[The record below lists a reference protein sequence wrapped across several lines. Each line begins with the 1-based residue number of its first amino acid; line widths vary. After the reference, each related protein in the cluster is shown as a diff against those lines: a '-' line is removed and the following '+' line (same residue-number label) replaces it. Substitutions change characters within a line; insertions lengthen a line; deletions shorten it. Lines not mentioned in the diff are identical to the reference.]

1 MYVRLIKEKTMAKIF
16 AELGISAT
24 GKVLSLS
31 DFKLFRELEGICLDP
46 EKMKSVT
53 SRAEDYLNKELKVIP
68 LSKFRAYLGEGSVSA
83 YGTPFY
89 DRLNMLINLAL
100 AEKHEGKG
108 RFTEKLCDC
117 LWAMLEE
124 TTWVIP
130 EHTTHVPAT
139 MGTLVSVPPVVGEK
153 NLHGLEL
160 GAIYR
165 AATIALVCS
174 LLPDELDSVSPIIR
188 ERAIYQLKDRIIKP
202 YVNSRFWWS
211 GDFGNRVNNWCPWN
225 VSNILLVTALV
236 EEDTTLREKIVGR
249 ALSHLDNFTNQYK
262 SDGGCDEGPTYWS
275 AAAGSLFDCLEL
287 LTDMTDGAIDVYS
300 HPLVR
305 AMGEYEP
312 RMNICGTRFVNF
324 ADGGATV
331 HPDGAMLRRYGE
343 RCGSDILTSF
353 GDVMSSYGDVF
364 CSPSHPYRTLR
375 NLVTPRQKWDEVVP
389 RAAKK
394 SYFSDLKVM
403 ILRESEDPR
412 EGLFLA
418 VKGGH
423 NNESHNHNDVG
434 SFVVYYGGEPVLI
447 DAGVGAYTRQTFSSD
462 RYKIWSMQSNY
473 HNLPII
479 NGEGQR
485 AGAQYASCDEVYD
498 EDTASLTMQLSEAYP
513 SEAGVES
520 FVRTAALS
528 NGAVTVT
535 DSIVLSGDGEVD
547 FIFLTHRRP
556 ELSEKGKITL
566 NAGRVLNYPP
576 EMTAEIEEF
585 DPVGMN
591 TVAAWGTEKL
601 FRIHLRVTVLTGEFN
616 FRLE

>member
-1 MYVRLIKEKTMAKIF
+1 MAKIF
-16 AELGISAT
+16 AERGVTASGRILP
-24 GKVLSLS
+24 LS
-31 DFKLFRELEGICLDP
+31 DFKLFYELEAPRLDS
-46 EKMKSVT
+46 EKMKNIVA
-53 SRAEDYLNKELKVIP
+53 RAEEYLSVELEVIP

-89 DRLNMLINLAL
+89 ARLNMLIYLAL
-100 AEKHEGKG
+100 AEKHEGGG
-108 RFTEKLCDC
+108 RFTEKLCDV

-124 TTWVIP
+124 TSWVIP
-130 EHTTHVPAT
+130 EHTQHIPAS
-139 MGTLVSVPPVVGEK
+139 MGTHSPVPLVAGDK
-153 NLHGLEL
+153 YLHGLEL

-165 AATIALVCS
+165 AATIALVCH
-174 LLPDELDSVSPIIR
+174 LLPSELDSVSPIIR

-202 YVNSRFWWS
+202 YLNGRFWWT
-211 GDFGNRVNNWCPWN
+211 GEFGNKVNNWCPWN

-236 EEDTTLREKIVGR
+236 EEDLAVREKVASQ
-249 ALSHLDNFTNQYK
+249 ALKHIDNFTNQYK
-262 SDGGCDEGPTYWS
+262 ADGGCEEGPTYWS

-287 LTDMTDGAIDVYS
+287 ISDMSGGEIDVYS

-343 RCGSDILTSF
+343 RCGSDVLISF

-364 CSPSHPYRTLR
+364 CSPSHPYRTLK
-375 NLVTPRQKWDEVVP
+375 NLVTPRKNWSEVVP

-394 SYFSDLKVM
+394 SYFSDLKVVV
-403 ILRESEDPR
+403 LRESENPSER
-412 EGLFLA
+412 FFLA
-418 VKGGH
+418 AKGGH
-423 NNESHNHNDVG
+423 NGESHNHNDVG

-447 DAGVGAYTRQTFSSD
+447 DAGVGAYTRQTFSPD

-473 HNLPII
+473 HNLSII

-485 AGAQYASCDEVYD
+485 NGARYASRDEVYD
-498 EDTASLTMQLSEAYP
+498 PDAASFTMQIADAYP
-513 SEAGVES
+513 DEAGVIS
-520 FVRTAALS
+520 YVRSLALLD
-528 NGAVTVT
+528 GAVSVK
-535 DSIVLSGDGEVD
+535 DKIELSRGGALD

-556 ELSEKGKITL
+556 EIVERGKILL
-566 NAGRVLNYPP
+566 NAGRVLNYPLDLD
-576 EMTAEIEEF
+576 AEIEEF

-591 TVAAWGTEKL
+591 TLASWGSATL
-601 FRIHLRVTVLTGEFN
+601 FRIHIRANTLAGEFD